1 MEVIFLAI
9 IYYSLISLLLLF
21 SALNGLQLA
30 NRYSVSILK
39 WNKTGLAI
47 FTIDCLAALIVIS
60 YAFLNSLTIM
70 LFIFGLSLL
79 FSSIFMFVPSIREA
93 MHISEFLDDENAFGN
108 DISSGAIYIV
118 LVVWLYFST

>member
-9 IYYSLISLLLLF
+9 IYYSSISLLLLF
-21 SALNGLQLA
+21 SALNGLQFA

-47 FTIDCLAALIVIS
+47 FTIDVLAALIVIS

-70 LFIFGLSLL
+70 LFIFGLMLL
-79 FSSIFMFVPSIREA
+79 LNLIFVFVPSIKDI
-93 MHISEFLDDENAFGN
+93 MLTSEMLDEENAYLN
-108 DISSGAIYIV
+108 DIFTAAIYV
-118 LVVWLYFST
+118 VFVVWLYFGT

>member
-9 IYYSLISLLLLF
+9 IYYSSISLLLLF
-21 SALNGLQLA
+21 SALNGLQFA

-70 LFIFGLSLL
+70 LFIFGLMLL
-79 FSSIFMFVPSIREA
+79 LNLIFVFVPSIKDI
-93 MHISEFLDDENAFGN
+93 MLTSEMLDEENAYLN
-108 DISSGAIYIV
+108 DISTAAIYV
-118 LVVWLYFST
+118 VFVVWLYFGT

>member
-1 MEVIFLAI
+1 MEVIFLVI
-9 IYYSLISLLLLF
+9 IYYSLVGALLLF
-21 SALNGLQLA
+21 SALNGLQFA

-93 MHISEFLDDENAFGN
+93 MHISEFLDDENALGN

-118 LVVWLYFST
+118 LVVWLYFAT

>member
-9 IYYSLISLLLLF
+9 IYYSLVGALLLF
-21 SALNGLQLA
+21 SALNGLQFA

-70 LFIFGLSLL
+70 LFIFGLMLL
-79 FSSIFMFVPSIREA
+79 LNLIFVFVPSIKDI
-93 MHISEFLDDENAFGN
+93 MLTSEMLDEENAYLN

-118 LVVWLYFST
+118 FVVWLYFAT

>member
-9 IYYSLISLLLLF
+9 IYYSLVSLLLLF
-21 SALNGLQLA
+21 SALNGLQFA

-47 FTIDCLAALIVIS
+47 FTIDVLAALIVIS

-70 LFIFGLSLL
+70 LFIFGLILL
-79 FSSIFMFVPSIREA
+79 LNLIFVFVPSIKD
-93 MHISEFLDDENAFGN
+93 IILTSEMLDEENAYLN
-108 DISSGAIYIV
+108 DISTAAIYV
-118 LVVWLYFST
+118 VFVVWLYFGT

>member
-21 SALNGLQLA
+21 SALNGLQFA

-47 FTIDCLAALIVIS
+47 FTIDGLAALIVIS

-70 LFIFGLSLL
+70 LFIFGLMLL
-79 FSSIFMFVPSIREA
+79 LNLIFVFVPSIKDI
-93 MHISEFLDDENAFGN
+93 MLTSEMLDEENAYLN

-118 LVVWLYFST
+118 FVVWLYFAT

>member
-9 IYYSLISLLLLF
+9 IYYSSISLLLLF
-21 SALNGLQLA
+21 SALNGLQFA

-70 LFIFGLSLL
+70 LFIFGLMLL
-79 FSSIFMFVPSIREA
+79 LNLIFVFVPSIKDI
-93 MHISEFLDDENAFGN
+93 MLTSEMLDEENAYLN

-118 LVVWLYFST
+118 FVVWLYFAT

>member
-21 SALNGLQLA
+21 SALNSLQFA

-47 FTIDCLAALIVIS
+47 FTIDALAALIVIS

-70 LFIFGLSLL
+70 LFIFGLMLL
-79 FSSIFMFVPSIREA
+79 LNLIFVFVPSIKDI
-93 MHISEFLDDENAFGN
+93 MLTSEMLDEENAYLN
-108 DISSGAIYIV
+108 DISTAAIYV
-118 LVVWLYFST
+118 VFVVWLYFGT

>member
-9 IYYSLISLLLLF
+9 IYYSLVGMLLVF
-21 SALNGLQLA
+21 SALNNLQLT
-30 NRYSVSILK
+30 NKLYVSLLK
-39 WNKTGLAI
+39 WNKTALALY
-47 FTIDCLAALIVIS
+47 TLDCLAALIVIS

-70 LFIFGLSLL
+70 LFIFGLILL
-79 FSSIFMFVPSIREA
+79 FSSIFMFVPSFREA

>member
-9 IYYSLISLLLLF
+9 IYYSSISLLLLF

-39 WNKTGLAI
+39 RNKIGLAI
-47 FTIDCLAALIVIS
+47 FTIDGLAALIVIS

-70 LFIFGLSLL
+70 LFIFGLMLL
-79 FSSIFMFVPSIREA
+79 LNLIFVFVPSIKDI
-93 MHISEFLDDENAFGN
+93 MLTSEMLDEENAYLN
-108 DISSGAIYIV
+108 DISGGAIYIV
-118 LVVWLYFST
+118 FVVWLYFAT